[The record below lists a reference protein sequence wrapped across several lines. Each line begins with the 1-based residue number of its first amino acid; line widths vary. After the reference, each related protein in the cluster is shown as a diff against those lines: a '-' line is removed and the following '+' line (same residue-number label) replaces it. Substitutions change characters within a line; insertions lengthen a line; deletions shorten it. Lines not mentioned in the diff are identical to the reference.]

1 MDAHG
6 MPVRFSVTAGTEA
19 DCRHL
24 PELVAELPAE
34 FVLADR
40 AYDTDACLG
49 AVAALGAEAVIPP
62 KRNRVEQRPYDGHI
76 YKLRHLVENAFEKV
90 KRWRGLATRYCK
102 RASSFEA
109 AFQIRCL
116 TLWLHIL

>member
-1 MDAHG
+1 M
-6 MPVRFSVTAGTEA
+6 
-19 DCRHL
+19 
-24 PELVAELPAE
+24 
-34 FVLADR
+34 
-40 AYDTDACLG
+40 
-49 AVAALGAEAVIPP
+49 IPP

>member
-1 MDAHG
+1 

-19 DCRHL
+19 DCRRL
-24 PELVAELPAE
+24 PELVEGFPAR

-40 AYDTDACLG
+40 GYDTEACLA

-62 KRNRVEQRPYDGHI
+62 RRCRLVQRPYDEHL
-76 YKLRHLVENAFEKV
+76 YKLRHIVENTFERI

-109 AFQIRCL
+109 AVQIRCL

>member
-1 MDAHG
+1 MIEG
-6 MPVRFSVTAGTEA
+6 F
-19 DCRHL
+19 
-24 PELVAELPAE
+24 PAR

-40 AYDTDACLG
+40 GYDTDACLG

-62 KRNRVEQRPYDGHI
+62 RRCRLVQRPYDGHL

-102 RASSFEA
+102 RASSFGA

-116 TLWLHIL
+116 ALWLHIS